1 MINQLTAIIRKKNDQ
16 TGAIICACLVHIL
29 LLWTLFASYEEK
41 ALDAQF
47 EVLNV
52 SIIHGSEK
60 KSDSSKKT
68 EKNLSQGHE
77 AKKNRETVVDNIHV
91 HSSQE
96 SVSGNSGTKN
106 AGPIYNPLPQIPDDL
121 RVEAFKSEAIAHF
134 HIDAAGNVEHVE
146 LTKYCANPRIN
157 ALLLKSLKS
166 WRFKA
171 LGVATTQEIKVKF
184 KVE

>member
-1 MINQLTAIIRKKNDQ
+1 MIKKITAIIRKKNDQ
-16 TGAIICACLVHIL
+16 TGAIIFACLVHIL
-29 LLWTLFASYEEK
+29 LLCMLFASYEEK

-52 SIIHGSEK
+52 SIIRGGEK
-60 KSDSSKKT
+60 KLDSSKKS
-68 EKNLSQGHE
+68 EKNLSHSHE
-77 AKKNRETVVDNIHV
+77 VKKNRETVVDNIHV

-96 SVSGNSGTKN
+96 LVSGNSGTKN

-121 RVEAFKSEAIAHF
+121 RVEAFKSESIAYF

-146 LTKYCANPRIN
+146 LIKYCANPRLN

-171 LGVATTQEIKVKF
+171 LEVATTQEIKVKF